1 MNKTSD
7 VCQALSAARRR
18 RKSSISFAFWPA
30 LGYNPAMQETKTEP
44 SVLQKKITV
53 VIPAFREEAAIGP
66 VVTQVIEVL
75 KSYAASEVIVVD
87 DGSPDGTGAAA
98 AAAGARVIRQPYNK
112 GNGAAIKAG
121 IRHADG
127 DIIVFMDGD
136 GQHRPADI
144 PRLVAG
150 MDQYEMVVGARSPR
164 SVSEWYR
171 RQANR
176 FYNVLATYICGTCV
190 LDLTSGF
197 RAVRA
202 DLARKFCHLLPNRF
216 SYPSTMTIVM
226 LKAGYSVR
234 FVTIDTVARVSKSK
248 LNPLRDGLRFFF
260 IIVKVATLFEP
271 LKIFLPIGLLV
282 LLPGVVLAI
291 YRLIIG
297 RPWTLPI
304 VISVSV
310 GALIIVLGLISEQI
324 ALLRT
329 VQFDRD

>member
-1 MNKTSD
+1 MLETM
-7 VCQALSAARRR
+7 SAGP
-18 RKSSISFAFWPA
+18 ISHP
-30 LGYNPAMQETKTEP
+30 
-44 SVLQKKITV
+44 KISV
-53 VIPAFREEAAIGP
+53 VIPAFREEAVIGS
-66 VVTQVIEVL
+66 VLAQVHEVL
-75 KSYAASEVIVVD
+75 QAYAEAEVLVID

-98 AAAGARVIRQPYNK
+98 ARAGARVIRQPYNK

-121 IRHADG
+121 IRHARG
-127 DIIVFMDGD
+127 DVIVFMDGD
-136 GQHRPADI
+136 GQHNPSDI
-144 PRLVAG
+144 LRLVAE
-150 MDQYEMVVGARSPR
+150 MEEYEMVIGARSPR
-164 SVSEWYR
+164 SVSGWHR

-176 FYNVLATYICGTCV
+176 FYNILATYICGTTV

-234 FVTIDTVARVSKSK
+234 FVTIDTAARVGKSK
-248 LNPLRDGLRFFF
+248 INPWRDGLRFFF

-271 LKIFLPIGLLV
+271 LKIFLPLGLLT

-291 YRLIIG
+291 YRLFIH

-304 VISVSV
+304 VISVSIGV
-310 GALIIVLGLISEQI
+310 LIIVLGLISEQI

>member
-1 MNKTSD
+1 MPE
-7 VCQALSAARRR
+7 AR
-18 RKSSISFAFWPA
+18 SESP
-30 LGYNPAMQETKTEP
+30 
-44 SVLQKKITV
+44 VLQKKITV
-53 VIPAFREEAAIGP
+53 VIPAFHEEAVIGS
-66 VVTQVIEVL
+66 VVARVIDAL
-75 KSYAASEVIVVD
+75 RPYAASEVLVID

-112 GNGAAIKAG
+112 GNGAAIKTG
-121 IRHADG
+121 IRNAQG

-136 GQHRPADI
+136 GQHDPADI
-144 PRLVAG
+144 PRLVAP
-150 MDQYEMVVGARSPR
+150 MDQYEMVIGARSPR
-164 SVSEWYR
+164 SVSEWHR

-234 FVTIDTVARVSKSK
+234 FVTIDTTARVGRSK
-248 LNPLRDGLRFFF
+248 LNPVRDGLRFLF
-260 IIVKVATLFEP
+260 IIIKVATLFEP
-271 LKIFLPIGLLV
+271 LKIFLPIGLLT

>member
-1 MNKTSD
+1 VNKPGE
-7 VCQALSAARRR
+7 CAHFLL
-18 RKSSISFAFWPA
+18 AFWAA
-30 LGYNPAMQETKTEP
+30 LGYNLVMPVTKSDS

-53 VIPAFREEAAIGP
+53 VIPAFHEEAIIGA
-66 VVTQVIEVL
+66 VVAQVSEVL
-75 KSYAASEVIVVD
+75 KPYAAAEILVID
-87 DGSPDGTGAAA
+87 DGSPDETGAAA
-98 AAAGARVIRQPYNK
+98 ARAGARVIRQPYNK
-112 GNGAAIKAG
+112 GNGAAIKTG
-121 IRHADG
+121 IRNAQG

-136 GQHRPADI
+136 GQHDPADI
-144 PRLVAG
+144 PRLVAH
-150 MDQYEMVVGARSPR
+150 MDEYEMVIGARSPR
-164 SVSEWYR
+164 SVSEWHR

-176 FYNVLATYICGTCV
+176 FYNILATYICGTCV

-234 FVTIDTVARVSKSK
+234 FVTIDTAARVGTSKVN
-248 LNPLRDGLRFFF
+248 LMRDGVRFFF

-282 LLPGVVLAI
+282 LLPGAVLAL
-291 YRLIIG
+291 YRLIVG

-310 GALIIVLGLISEQI
+310 GVLIIVLGLISEQI